1 MVTYNQVVNGVS
13 RFVDEEILNKIQG
26 MSKIALG
33 VGTGVMLRRGENLFN
48 ALKEQPLI
56 KMLEIVD
63 ENDNID
69 IEIIYEELKKQMGNG
84 SESFNVPMV
93 GKITLTKDDV
103 DKLYALI
110 VEG

>member
-1 MVTYNQVVNGVS
+1 MVTYNQVANGVS
-13 RFVDEEILNKIQG
+13 RFVDEEILSKLQG
-26 MSKIALG
+26 KAKIALG
-33 VGTGVMLRRGENLFN
+33 VGTGIMLRRGENLFN
-48 ALKEQPLI
+48 AIKEQPLI

-69 IEIIYEELKKQMGNG
+69 IEIIYEELKKQMENG

-103 DKLYALI
+103 DKLYSLI

>member
-13 RFVDEEILNKIQG
+13 RFIDAEILNKIQG

-33 VGTGVMLRRGENLFN
+33 VGSGVMLRRGENLFN
-48 ALKEQPLI
+48 VLKQQPVI
-56 KMLEIVD
+56 KMLEIID

-69 IEIIYEELKKQMGNG
+69 IDIIYEELKKQMENN
-84 SESFNVPMV
+84 SMTFNIPMI

-103 DKLYALI
+103 DRLYSLI

>member
-13 RFVDEEILNKIQG
+13 RFVDEEILSKLQG
-26 MSKIALG
+26 KAKIALG
-33 VGTGVMLRRGENLFN
+33 VGAGIMLKRGENLFN

-103 DKLYALI
+103 DKLYSLI

>member
-1 MVTYNQVVNGVS
+1 MVTYNQVASGVS
-13 RFVDEEILNKIQG
+13 SFVDNEILNKLQG

-33 VGTGVMLRRGENLFN
+33 AGTGVMLRRGENLFN
-48 ALKEQPLI
+48 VLKQQPVI
-56 KMLEIVD
+56 KMLEIID

-69 IEIIYEELKKQMGNG
+69 IDIIYEELKKQMDNN
-84 SESFNVPMV
+84 SMVFNIPMI

-103 DKLYALI
+103 DRLYSLI